1 VKIQLFWL
9 TLVSALSVVAPTQ
22 AQSINN
28 TTFAP
33 NLQVQFNRAIG
44 MNGFTQ
50 GGSQLSNISIGQSS
64 IVTPPSMPSFSPH
77 PQISAPN
84 ISLTNYNSPPN
95 VIINTI
101 VAPTIQIQG
110 NIAVLSNN
118 GIQGGTQDA
127 KTNTAQNVLVT
138 GTEGNNNTYIYNTNY
153 SPVYQYQINYAAYSK
168 NIIQGGATSTT
179 NNSLQ
184 DVVVGK

>member
-1 VKIQLFWL
+1 MKVQLFWL
-9 TLVSALSVVAPTQ
+9 TLVSAFNLADPTH

-33 NLQVQFNRAIG
+33 NIQVQFNRAIG

-50 GGSQLSNISIGQSS
+50 GGSQLSNISIEQSS
-64 IVTPPSMPSFSPH
+64 IVESGSMPAFSRQSQLSF
-77 PQISAPN
+77 PN
-84 ISLTNYNSPPN
+84 IDPTNYTMPI
-95 VIINTI
+95 VITNTI

-110 NIAVLSNN
+110 NIAVLSSN
-118 GIQGGTQDA
+118 GTQGGSQDA

-184 DVVVGK
+184 GVVVDK

>member
-9 TLVSALSVVAPTQ
+9 TLVSALAITAPTQ
-22 AQSINN
+22 AQTINN

-33 NLQVQFNRAIG
+33 NIQIQLNRAIG
-44 MNGFTQ
+44 MNGFIQ

-84 ISLTNYNSPPN
+84 ISLTNYSPPT

-110 NIAVLSNN
+110 NIAILSNN
-118 GIQGGTQDA
+118 GIQGGTQA
-127 KTNTAQNVLVT
+127 ANTNTTQNVVVT
-138 GTEGNNNTYIYNTNY
+138 STEIKDNTYIYNTNY
-153 SPVYQYQINYAAYSK
+153 SPVYQYQLNYAAYSK

-184 DVVVGK
+184 GAIVGQ